1 MKSRTRI
8 IALFAGLAA
17 MLAAVAGSAS
27 ATPAKETGLA
37 ATPTLRIWTD
47 QDRKAAVD
55 RVASA
60 WGRSR
65 GVNVDVVVK
74 QFGDIRDQLKT
85 VQAENAPDAI
95 VGAHDWTGELAANG
109 SVVQIFPRAA
119 VRRQVPGYA
128 MRAFSYGGRQFG
140 MPVALE
146 NVGLFVNTR
155 IVKVPKTWNEL
166 ERRALAFQRRG
177 GGRLGLAIQQGAGG
191 DAYHMYPLFSG
202 LCGYVF
208 SATRTGALNPRSLGV
223 ANPRFLRNSTLID
236 KWNRERLINS
246 KVDGATA
253 QAAFTSGKA
262 AYWITGPWNIDAVR
276 KAGIRFQIIQVPRIK
291 CRSVPFLG
299 VQGFLVTRFAAGHGV
314 LSAARDL
321 VASYMAGS
329 GPQFDLASANNRYPA
344 NTAAGRRVR
353 DSALAQ
359 IGRASAG
366 GVPMPNIPQMASV
379 WGDLGAAWVK
389 STKGAGATRARIAF
403 TQASR
408 AIAAKIAGG

>member
-1 MKSRTRI
+1 
-8 IALFAGLAA
+8 
-17 MLAAVAGSAS
+17 V
-27 ATPAKETGLA
+27 
-37 ATPTLRIWTD
+37 
-47 QDRKAAVD
+47 
-55 RVASA
+55 
-60 WGRSR
+60 
-65 GVNVDVVVK
+65 
-74 QFGDIRDQLKT
+74 
-85 VQAENAPDAI
+85 I

-155 IVKVPKTWNEL
+155 IAKVPKTWNEL

-177 GGRLGLAIQQGAGG
+177 GGRIGLAVQQGAGG
-191 DAYHMYPLFSG
+191 DAYHMYPFFSG

-223 ANPRFLRNSTLID
+223 ANPRFLRNAPLID

-246 KVDGATA
+246 KVDSATA
-253 QAAFTSGKA
+253 QAAFTAGKA
-262 AYWITGPWNIDAVR
+262 AYWITGPWNIDALR

-314 LSAARDL
+314 LATASLPRLGISSRATWRVRGPSSTWRPRTTATPPTRLQAGGCGTPRSRRSAAPARAAFRCRTSPRWP
-321 VASYMAGS
+321 VS
-329 GPQFDLASANNRYPA
+329 GAISE
-344 NTAAGRRVR
+344 RR
-353 DSALAQ
+353 
-359 IGRASAG
+359 G
-366 GVPMPNIPQMASV
+366 
-379 WGDLGAAWVK
+379 
-389 STKGAGATRARIAF
+389 
-403 TQASR
+403 
-408 AIAAKIAGG
+408 